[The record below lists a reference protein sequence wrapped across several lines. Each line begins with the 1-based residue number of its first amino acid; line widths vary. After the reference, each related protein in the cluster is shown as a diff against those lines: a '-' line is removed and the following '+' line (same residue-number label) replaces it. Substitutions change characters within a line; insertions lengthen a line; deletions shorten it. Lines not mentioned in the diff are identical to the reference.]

1 MKYSGHSL
9 LSTKATCK
17 PWSCTSS
24 LIHVNYTVL
33 YFSEFNCIL
42 CHSKLQLFTINLT
55 HSPCTSTYTMHQ
67 ALLNPH
73 PSVYIQDKFLFPP
86 KKQTQGIV
94 DKMAP
99 DVCRDSVKVLW
110 CRSQLGFSGFGSYVP
125 LPCFHLRKVSS
136 QCNTYTAYMLTS
148 SEWNYIYKHRP
159 DKVWSLMK

>member
-86 KKQTQGIV
+86 KKQTQGLV

-99 DVCRDSVKVLW
+99 DVRRDSVKVLW
-110 CRSQLGFSGFGSYVP
+110 CHSQLGFSGFGSYVP
-125 LPCFHLRKVSS
+125 LPCFHWGKFPLNVIRILHTCLLP
-136 QCNTYTAYMLTS
+136 QNETTFINTGQTK
-148 SEWNYIYKHRP
+148 SER
-159 DKVWSLMK
+159 